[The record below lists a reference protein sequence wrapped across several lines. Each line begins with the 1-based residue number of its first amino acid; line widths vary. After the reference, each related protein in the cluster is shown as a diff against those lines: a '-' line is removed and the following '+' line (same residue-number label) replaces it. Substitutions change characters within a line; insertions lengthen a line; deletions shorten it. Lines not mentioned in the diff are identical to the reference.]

1 MEALQHR
8 ANRRAPAMGPE
19 KPVFIDAVFG
29 KQPGQTRAV
38 IRPDRFGEVCQQ
50 RGKGMGSWSGVT
62 H

>member
-1 MEALQHR
+1 
-8 ANRRAPAMGPE
+8 MGPE
-19 KPVFIDAVFG
+19 KPVFIDTVFG

-38 IRPDRFGEVCQQ
+38 IRPDRFGEACQQ